1 MLKDE
6 VRRLQNALL
15 ERFRGNSKFVSGGQF
30 RAAQSRQTN
39 DPEKC
44 MQCSG
49 MRVQVKRVKGECRD
63 LRAHCE
69 EVEAKMTDAHNAK
82 SRLEIQMQH
91 AQQQH
96 TQSMQQMMGQLQAAR
111 EGEAAQAQIVDR
123 LRAELEKLRNQKNVV
138 QENKQDE
145 ALRRQRDELERR
157 LAAAQAAANRAKELE
172 IELKKLRIYVREIE
186 SKHKRTEVQ
195 LKEEQAATGMAR
207 TQLRAAEKSVQ
218 QLEQEKV
225 ETEKRIT
232 ELKIQNTVQIKE
244 IEVVKTKLVKEEG
257 EKVQLILKLGQMKGQ
272 IGNLEM
278 QAKKAKGEA
287 ETARRDLKS
296 LQQKYDELMRQ
307 HKSREGEVEEY
318 QEEIAR
324 LRGEMEALQKEVERL
339 RAEVQA
345 LKDQLARRNEE
356 DDDKV
361 PQDQHDHLE
370 EQLQKAL
377 ADLEKANGDK
387 SSLAEQL
394 KAAQE
399 ELADLRKQLRLKTD
413 EVAKL
418 EKEKK
423 EIKDKAKAQQKLH
436 AKALETAMQSL
447 VRLCVVAPTVN
458 VHLGEQTLGCK
469 APLPQKTIRSLVE
482 HQILPNFTSIFLQA
496 EEGAGPGGATLD
508 TWLEGLLAEMQSSI
522 ERHLK
527 HVFQNDGGGQ

>member
-1 MLKDE
+1 
-6 VRRLQNALL
+6 
-15 ERFRGNSKFVSGGQF
+15 
-30 RAAQSRQTN
+30 
-39 DPEKC
+39 
-44 MQCSG
+44 

-63 LRAHCE
+63 LRAHCD
-69 EVEAKMTDAHNAK
+69 EVEKKMTDAHNQK
-82 SRLEIQMQH
+82 KMIELQMQH

-138 QENKQDE
+138 QENKEDE
-145 ALRRQRDELERR
+145 ALRRQRDDLERR
-157 LAAAQAAANRAKELE
+157 LAHSQAAANRAKELE
-172 IELKKLRIYVREIE
+172 IELKKLRIYVRDIE

-207 TQLRAAEKSVQ
+207 TQLRVAEDRVA
-218 QLEQEKV
+218 QLEQERSAM
-225 ETEKRIT
+225 EERIAD
-232 ELKIQNTVQIKE
+232 LKKQNSGQVRE
-244 IEVVKTKLVKEEG
+244 IEVIKTKLVKEES
-257 EKVQLILKLGQMKGQ
+257 EKVQLVLKLGKLKGQ
-272 IGNLEM
+272 IGNLEV
-278 QAKKAKGEA
+278 QAKNAKGEA
-287 ETARRDLKS
+287 EAARRDLMS
-296 LQQKYDELMRQ
+296 LQQKYDDLMRK
-307 HKSREGEVEEY
+307 HKSQEGKIEDYEE
-318 QEEIAR
+318 ELAR
-324 LRGEMEALQKEVERL
+324 LRREMEALQKEVDRL
-339 RAEVQA
+339 RAEVEALKAQLAKRDEEDGGKVPQHELDKLEAQLKRA
-345 LKDQLARRNEE
+345 LKD
-356 DDDKV
+356 
-361 PQDQHDHLE
+361 LE
-370 EQLQKAL
+370 SAI
-377 ADLEKANGDK
+377 ADK

-394 KAAQE
+394 KAAQQ
-399 ELADLRKQLRLKTD
+399 ELAELRKQLQTKND

-469 APLPQKTIRSLVE
+469 APLPQKTIRNLVE

-527 HVFQNDGGGQ
+527 HVFQNEDKQ